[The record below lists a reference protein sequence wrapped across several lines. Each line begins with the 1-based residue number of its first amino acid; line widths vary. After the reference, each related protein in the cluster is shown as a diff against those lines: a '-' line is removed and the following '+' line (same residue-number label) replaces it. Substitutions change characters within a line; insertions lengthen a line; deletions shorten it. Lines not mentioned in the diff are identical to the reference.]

1 MVRTAGFHP
10 VNRSS
15 ILRSATISFQETHI
29 RKSVGFYFLKMLFIP
44 IDHSYQ
50 KEDNSNNK
58 KDMDKTTNGIGS
70 DNTEYPEYDEDD
82 GNSFKHR
89 KK

>member
-1 MVRTAGFHP
+1 
-10 VNRSS
+10 
-15 ILRSATISFQETHI
+15 
-29 RKSVGFYFLKMLFIP
+29 MLFIP